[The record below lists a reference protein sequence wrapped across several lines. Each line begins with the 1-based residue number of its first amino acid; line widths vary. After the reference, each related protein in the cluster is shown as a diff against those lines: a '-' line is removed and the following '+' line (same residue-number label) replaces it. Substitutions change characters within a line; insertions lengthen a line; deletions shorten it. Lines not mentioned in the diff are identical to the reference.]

1 MGDMNITAGWF
12 KIAAVVAFLW
22 LASKVTHILLPLLIA
37 AVLAFVLNPLVT
49 ALSVR
54 PLPVVRRRLPRGV
67 AVVIAFAV
75 AAAVVV
81 IITSFILGPF
91 VQEFTKFSTN
101 LPGLL
106 QQLYNVILD
115 VQHRASAV
123 PLPEDMRQ
131 LVNHALQ
138 NAMSFMVDI
147 TTRLLNETL
156 NFASRIVELVV
167 VPILTYYFLK
177 DWPLLRDSVV
187 GLFPPSSRDKVRS
200 IVEDMGR
207 AVSGYIQGQ
216 VLVSFI
222 VGLLVFAGM
231 YFLGLGYPLVLGILA
246 TVTET
251 IPIIGPVLGALPAVA
266 LAFLQSPALAL
277 KVVLYYVVVQQVENH
292 LIVPQVMGHVIDIHP
307 VTVIVSILAG
317 AQLLGVAGMMLA
329 VPVAALIK
337 VLFKHLWEY

>member
-1 MGDMNITAGWF
+1 MNIKTDWF
-12 KIAAVVAFLW
+12 KIVIVVIFFW

-37 AVLAFVLNPLVT
+37 AVLAFILNPLVN
-49 ALSVR
+49 ALSAR
-54 PLPVVRRRLPRGV
+54 PLPVLRRRLPRGV
-67 AVVIAFAV
+67 AAVIALAMAV
-75 AAAVVV
+75 AVAG
-81 IITSFILGPF
+81 TLFSLILGPF
-91 VQEFTKFSTN
+91 VQEFTKFSNN
-101 LPGLL
+101 LPTLL
-106 QQLYNVILD
+106 QQLYGLILD

-123 PLPEDMRQ
+123 QLSEDMRQ

-138 NAMSFMVDI
+138 NGVSFMVDI
-147 TTRLLNETL
+147 TTRLLNETV

-177 DWPLLRDSVV
+177 DWQLLRDSVV
-187 GLFPPSSRDKVRS
+187 GLFPPTCRGKVRC

-231 YFLGLGYPLVLGILA
+231 YVLGLGYPLVLGILA

-251 IPIIGPVLGALPAVA
+251 IPIIGPVLGALPAVT
-266 LAFLQSPALAL
+266 LAFLQSPTLAL

-307 VTVIVSILAG
+307 VTVIISILAG
-317 AQLLGVAGMMLA
+317 AQLLGVVGMMLA